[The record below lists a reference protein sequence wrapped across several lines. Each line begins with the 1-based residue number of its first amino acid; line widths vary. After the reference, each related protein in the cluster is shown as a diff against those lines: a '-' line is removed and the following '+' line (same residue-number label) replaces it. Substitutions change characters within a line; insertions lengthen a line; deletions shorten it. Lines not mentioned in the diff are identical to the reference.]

1 MDWKLQWFT
10 RKLFKLCISRQG
22 SQFKE
27 SKKKIYEHF
36 KLEKKK
42 AGKNKEEAEF
52 HLFIFCEKPDDIE
65 SVSDINMNFPS
76 LYP

>member
-1 MDWKLQWFT
+1 M
-10 RKLFKLCISRQG
+10 
-22 SQFKE
+22 
-27 SKKKIYEHF
+27 KIYEHF

-42 AGKNKEEAEF
+42 GKQEKNKEEVEF
-52 HLFIFCEKPDDIE
+52 FTYLYICEKPDDIE